1 MKRISLVLGSGGA
14 RGLAHIGVI
23 RCLEDHGFE
32 ISYIAGS
39 SMGALI
45 GGIYAAGKLDTYAD
59 WVCELQRRDIV
70 RLLDWS
76 FKRGAIL
83 SGDRIISVLQK
94 LIGQHDIEDL
104 EIGFTAVA
112 TEIRDHREVWLNR
125 GPLFDAIQASI
136 AMPLVFAPVKR
147 GKMMLVDGGLINP
160 VPIAPTLNDDTA
172 WTFAVDLN
180 ARSEALPPSQQ
191 EPVTAKDAKSGFRK
205 SISEF
210 IDNIVSRESEDE
222 DDDKYPGPFELA
234 IDSIDTMHTTISR
247 MKLAAYAPRLIV
259 GIPRNLCTVF
269 EFHRAREL
277 IDFGYQRTEQALE
290 HIVDGRD

>member
-23 RCLEDHGFE
+23 ACLEDHHYK

-45 GGIYAAGKLDTYAD
+45 GGIYAAGRLDTYTD

-76 FKRGAIL
+76 FQRGAIL
-83 SGDRIISVLQK
+83 SGDRIISVLRD
-94 LIGQHDIEDL
+94 LIGERDIEDL
-104 EIGFTAVA
+104 NIGFTAVA
-112 TEIRDHREVWLNR
+112 TEIRDHREIWLNR
-125 GPLFDAIQASI
+125 GPLFDAIRASI

-147 GKMMLVDGGLINP
+147 GDMMLVDGGLINP

-180 ARSEALPPSQQ
+180 GREEALPRSEQK
-191 EPVTAKDAKSGFRK
+191 PVTPEESKSGLRE
-205 SISEF
+205 SISRF
-210 IDNIVSRESEDE
+210 IDNVVPKGSSQQ
-222 DDDKYPGPFELA
+222 DDFPGPFELA
-234 IDSIDTMHTTISR
+234 IDSIDTMQTTIAR
-247 MKLAAYAPRLIV
+247 MKLAAYAPRLV
-259 GIPRNLCTVF
+259 VEIPRNICTVF

-277 IDFGYQRTEQALE
+277 IDFGYERTQRALE
-290 HIVDGRD
+290 HLIET